1 MRPEPRNRGQQWDF
15 YPMKWMSTNPSSGVA
30 DLAVGTPTE
39 PEIPIDWDEWEEVDP
54 ADWPAT
60 WPDSVLVIEQCP
72 S

>member
-1 MRPEPRNRGQQWDF
+1 
-15 YPMKWMSTNPSSGVA
+15 MKWMSTNPSSGVA

-39 PEIPIDWDEWEEVDP
+39 PEIPIDWDEWEKVDP